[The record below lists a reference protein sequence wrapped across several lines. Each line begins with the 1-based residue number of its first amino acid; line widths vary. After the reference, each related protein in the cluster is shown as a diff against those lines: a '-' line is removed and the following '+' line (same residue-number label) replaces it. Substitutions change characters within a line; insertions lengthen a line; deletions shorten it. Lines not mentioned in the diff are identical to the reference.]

1 MAEGRGHR
9 KLQLCS
15 NKHYEKKKYF
25 PKKLLVSIPRR
36 HLTILKVS
44 IPIEHLSFK
53 ISIPMSTFKL
63 PIPSLE
69 IMQSRIQHLGILSEG
84 ISYLCA

>member
-9 KLQLCS
+9 KLRLCS

-53 ISIPMSTFKL
+53 VSIPMSTYLKL

-69 IMQSRIQHLGILSEG
+69 IMQSRIQRLGILSEG
-84 ISYLCA
+84 SY